1 MYYNKG
7 CDHAVSYSE
16 WGTEVALDFGKL
28 KAQNA
33 PKKQTD
39 PRRIFTTLK
48 RDPRFKRPSDE
59 QGDVLDGWFACRNQ
73 ASVTLKMNTGS
84 GKTIVG
90 LLCLQSSLN
99 EGKGPAVYVV
109 PDNFLV
115 KQVIAEAK
123 ALGVLVTEDHSDA
136 AFLAGDAIL
145 VINIWKLVNG
155 KSAFGVGG
163 GGAIIRIG
171 TIVVDDAHACLST
184 VADQFKIK
192 LTSLHGAYGK
202 LLSLFEDDLGHQ
214 SPSMLLDVKAED
226 PTAIM
231 NVPFWAWKDKQKKVT
246 EILHP
251 HRHDDNLKW
260 PWPLVRDVL
269 PLCQVAFGGG
279 TVEIA
284 PRFLPIDNIPAFT
297 EAERRIYMTATLAD
311 DGILV
316 SHFQANP
323 NDIRHPIR
331 PKSGG
336 DIGDRMILAPQE
348 INPKITVDE
357 IKKLAAKKAKGINVS
372 VIVPS
377 NERAKYWADV
387 ADQTLTAENIEK
399 GIEKLR
405 TGHVGLTVFVN
416 KYDGVDL
423 PGAACEIL
431 IIDGLPEVEGL
442 IARSENIALNETRR
456 LLIRQIQRIEQ
467 GMGRGVRSSEDHCV
481 VLLIGSRLT
490 QRVHNP
496 SARSLFSPATKA
508 QLTLGR
514 QVTEQLKG
522 KPLTELEE
530 VMDLCLSQDEDW
542 VSASKDAIA
551 NADDAEAAHIDDAT
565 VLLRDAFDAARLS
578 RFDRAQEL
586 AQGAVNITSEKRA
599 KGYIKQQLAEYVH
612 HTNPVEA
619 QQLQISAVELNRA
632 LVRPLQGITYSKLE
646 APKNSQSVAA
656 AEFMKQFLEKNELI
670 LWVNAL
676 AEALDWGE
684 ENTKRFERAMRDLG
698 MFLGFGSQM
707 PEDDFGKGPDNLWSV
722 GNLKYFVIECK
733 SGAVNAK
740 AISKHDCN
748 QLTGS
753 MMWFGKQY
761 DKSCSAIPIMVHKKT
776 KPENAATLHP
786 ETRIITADKLDNMI
800 QRLKAYSIAIGE
812 ELGFTKPAAVAKQ
825 LDHFGFTAQKFVGQF
840 TERGG

>member
-1 MYYNKG
+1 M
-7 CDHAVSYSE
+7 
-16 WGTEVALDFGKL
+16 ALDFGKL
-28 KAQNA
+28 KAGNA
-33 PKKQTD
+33 SKKQTD

-59 QGDVLDGWFACRNQ
+59 QGDVLDGWFASKDQ
-73 ASVTLKMNTGS
+73 ASITLKMNTGS

-115 KQVIAEAK
+115 SQVVAEAK
-123 ALGVLVTEDHSDA
+123 ALGVSVTEDHADA

-155 KSAFGVGG
+155 KSVFGVGNE
-163 GGAIIRIG
+163 GAKIRIG
-171 TIVVDDAHACLST
+171 TIVVDDAHACLAT
-184 VADQFKIK
+184 VADQFKIR
-192 LTSLHGAYGK
+192 LTTLHGAYDE
-202 LLSLFEDDLGHQ
+202 LLALFEDDLEQQ

-231 NVPFWAWKDKQKKVT
+231 SIPFWAWQSKQKRVT

-251 HRHDDNLKW
+251 NRYDENLKW
-260 PWPLVRDVL
+260 SWPLIRDVL
-269 PLCQVAFGGG
+269 PLCQAAFGGG
-279 TVEIA
+279 SVEIA

-297 EAERRIYMTATLAD
+297 EANRRIYMTATLAD

-323 NDIRHPIR
+323 EDIRHPIK
-331 PKSGG
+331 PKGGG

-348 INPKITVDE
+348 INPKITIDE
-357 IKKLAAKKAKGINVS
+357 IKKLAAKKAKSVNVS

-377 NERAKYWADV
+377 KERAKYWADV
-387 ADQTLTAENIEK
+387 AAQTLTAENIEK
-399 GIEKLR
+399 GTEKLR
-405 TGHVGLTVFVN
+405 TGHIGLTVFVN

-423 PGAACEIL
+423 PGEACELL

-442 IARSENIALNETRR
+442 IARAENIALNETRR

-496 SARSLFSPATKA
+496 AARSLFSPATRA
-508 QLTLGR
+508 QLKLGR
-514 QVTEQLKG
+514 DVTEQLKD
-522 KPLTELEE
+522 KPLAELEE
-530 VMDLCLSQDEDW
+530 VVDLCLDQDEDW

-551 NADDAEAAHIDDAT
+551 NADDADAGHIDDAT
-565 VLLRDAFDAARLS
+565 VLLRGAFDAARLS

-586 AQGAVNITSEKRA
+586 AQEAVNTTSDRRA
-599 KGYIKQQLAEYVH
+599 KGYVKQQLAEYVH
-612 HTNPVEA
+612 HTNPAQA
-619 QQLQISAVELNRA
+619 QQLQLAAVELNRA
-632 LVRPLQGITYSKLE
+632 LVRPLHGITYSKLE
-646 APKNSQSVAA
+646 APKDSQSVAA
-656 AEFMKQFLEKNELI
+656 AAFMKQFLEKNDLI

-684 ENTKRFERAMRDLG
+684 ENAKRFERAMRDLG
-698 MFLGFGSQM
+698 AFLGFGSQM
-707 PEDDFGKGPDNLWSV
+707 PEEDFGKGPDNLWSV
-722 GNLKYFVIECK
+722 GNLNYFVIECK
-733 SGAVNAK
+733 SGAVKAK

-761 DKSCSAIPIMVHKKT
+761 DKSCSATPIMIHKKT

-786 ETRIITADKLDNMI
+786 EARIMTEDKLDI
-800 QRLKAYSIAIGE
+800 LLKRLRAYTVAIGE
-812 ELGFTKPAAVAKQ
+812 ELGFTKQVIIAKQ
-825 LDHFGFTAQKFVGQF
+825 LDHFGLTASKFVGQF
-840 TERGG
+840 TQKGG

>member
-1 MYYNKG
+1 M
-7 CDHAVSYSE
+7 
-16 WGTEVALDFGKL
+16 ALDFGKL
-28 KAQNA
+28 KAENA
-33 PKKQTD
+33 NKKQTD

-48 RDPRFKRPSDE
+48 RAPRFKRPSDE
-59 QGDVLDGWFACRNQ
+59 QGDVLDGWFASRNQ
-73 ASVTLKMNTGS
+73 ASITLKMNTGS

-115 KQVIAEAK
+115 SQVIAEAK
-123 ALGVLVTEDHSDA
+123 ALGVSVTEDLSDA
-136 AFLAGDAIL
+136 GFLAGDAVL

-155 KSAFGVGG
+155 KSAFGVGNE
-163 GGAIIRIG
+163 GAKIRIG
-171 TIVVDDAHACLST
+171 TVVVDDAHACLAT

-192 LTSLHGAYGK
+192 LTSLHDAYGE
-202 LLSLFEDDLGHQ
+202 LLDLFADDLEQQ

-246 EILHP
+246 GILHP
-251 HRHDDNLKW
+251 HRYGDELKW
-260 PWPLVRDVL
+260 PWPLIRDVL
-269 PLCQVAFGGG
+269 PLCQAAFGGG
-279 TVEIA
+279 AVEIA

-323 NDIRHPIR
+323 DDIRNPIR

-357 IKKLAAKKAKGINVS
+357 IKTFAAEKAETINVS

-377 NERAKYWADV
+377 RERAKYWADV
-387 ADQTLTAENIEK
+387 ADQTLTADNIEK
-399 GIEKLR
+399 GTERLR
-405 TGHVGLTVFVN
+405 KSHVGLTVFVN

-423 PGAACEIL
+423 PGEACELL
-431 IIDGLPEVEGL
+431 IIDGLPEVEGIL
-442 IARSENIALNETRR
+442 ARAENIALNETRR

-496 SARSLFSPATKA
+496 AARSLFSPATRA
-508 QLTLGR
+508 QLKLGR
-514 QVTEQLKG
+514 QVTEQLKDE
-522 KPLTELEE
+522 PLSELRE
-530 VMDLCLSQDEDW
+530 VIDLCLDQDEDW

-551 NADDAEAAHIDDAT
+551 NADDPDPAHIDDAT
-565 VLLRDAFDAARLS
+565 VLLRGAFDAARLG
-578 RFDRAQEL
+578 RFDRSQEL
-586 AQGAVNITSEKRA
+586 AQEAVNSTSERRA
-599 KGYIKQQLAEYVH
+599 KGYVKQQLAEYVH

-619 QQLQISAVELNRA
+619 QQLQLSAVEKNRT
-632 LVRPLQGITYSKLE
+632 LVRPIQGITYSKLD
-646 APKNSQSVAA
+646 APKDSQAVAA
-656 AEFMKQFLEKNELI
+656 AEFMKKFLEKNELI

-676 AEALDWGE
+676 IEELDWGE
-684 ENTKRFERAMRDLG
+684 ENTKRFERAAKDLG
-698 MFLGFGSQM
+698 LFLGFGSQM
-707 PEDDFGKGPDNLWSV
+707 PEEDFGKGPDNLWSV
-722 GNLKYFVIECK
+722 GNLNYFVIECK
-733 SGAVNAK
+733 SGAVKAK

-753 MMWFGKQY
+753 MMWFGKSY
-761 DKSCSAIPIMVHKKT
+761 DKSCSAVPIMVHKKT

-786 ETRIITADKLDNMI
+786 DARIMTEEKLDRLLE
-800 QRLKAYSIAIGE
+800 RLKAYAIAIGE
-812 ELGFTKPAAVAKQ
+812 DLGFTKPATIAKQ
-825 LDHFGFTAQKFVGQF
+825 LDHFGLTASKFVGQF
-840 TERGG
+840 SKKGG